1 MIAPSFVDALVTER
15 ISRLPMTEPVFL
27 EFYARTAGRLNGY
40 LRKLT
45 GDPALAEDLL
55 QEAYLRFLT
64 RARGLENDEHQKN
77 YLFRIA
83 TNLARDHFR
92 REQRRPLA
100 QDAGVSHLRQDYG
113 QAGVFVDDGG
123 DVWALLA
130 RLSARDRELL
140 LLAYVEGMTHKE
152 ISQVTGL
159 MRGSVKPLLFRARRR
174 FAGVLTSAG
183 LAPSF
188 ANDNGARS

>member
-1 MIAPSFVDALVTER
+1 
-15 ISRLPMTEPVFL
+15 MTEPAFL

-45 GDPALAEDLL
+45 GDAALADDLL

-64 RARGLENDEHQKN
+64 RSRVLDDDEHQKN

-92 REQRRPLA
+92 RERRQPLA
-100 QDAGVSHLRQDYG
+100 SEPGIAHPS
-113 QAGVFVDDGG
+113 DDCGE
-123 DVWALLA
+123 VWTLMA
-130 RLSARDRELL
+130 RLSSRDRELL
-140 LLAYVEGMTHKE
+140 LLAYVEGMTHRE

-159 MRGSVKPLLFRARRR
+159 MRASIKPLLFRARRR

-183 LAPSF
+183 FAPQLAAEREAQS
-188 ANDNGARS
+188 

>member
-1 MIAPSFVDALVTER
+1 LIAPSFVDALVTER
-15 ISRLPMTEPVFL
+15 ISRLPMTEPAFL

-55 QEAYLRFLT
+55 QEAYLRFLI
-64 RARGLENDEHQKN
+64 RAPGLDDDEHQKN

-92 REQRRPLA
+92 REQRRPVVA
-100 QDAGVSHLRQDYG
+100 AESRLRQGEGGFAED
-113 QAGVFVDDGG
+113 AG
-123 DVWALLA
+123 DVWARLA
-130 RLSARDRELL
+130 ELSPRDRELL
-140 LLAYVEGMTHKE
+140 LLAYVEGLTHKE
-152 ISQVTGL
+152 ISRVTGL
-159 MRGSVKPLLFRARRR
+159 MRASIKPLLFRARRR
-174 FAGVLTSAG
+174 FAGVLMSAG

-188 ANDNGARS
+188 VNDHGVKS

>member
-1 MIAPSFVDALVTER
+1 
-15 ISRLPMTEPVFL
+15 MTEPAFL

-45 GDPALAEDLL
+45 GDASLAEDLL
-55 QEAYLRFLT
+55 QEAFLRFLT
-64 RARGLENDEHQKN
+64 RSRVLDDDEHQKN

-92 REQRRPLA
+92 REQFR
-100 QDAGVSHLRQDYG
+100 LRQGFGETGSRLRLGYG
-113 QAGVFVDDGG
+113 EVRLREGFGETGFADDCGEI
-123 DVWALLA
+123 WALLA
-130 RLSARDRELL
+130 RLSSRDRELL

-159 MRGSVKPLLFRARRR
+159 MRASVKPLLFRARRR
-174 FAGVLTSAG
+174 FASVLTSAG
-183 LAPSF
+183 LAPVLAQES
-188 ANDNGARS
+188 GVRS

>member
-1 MIAPSFVDALVTER
+1 M
-15 ISRLPMTEPVFL
+15 SRLPMTEPAFL

-45 GDPALAEDLL
+45 GDPSLAEDLL

-64 RARGLENDEHQKN
+64 RSRVLDDDEHQKN

-92 REQRRPLA
+92 REQRRPIPA
-100 QDAGVSHLRQDYG
+100 DAAVAEPAADYSE
-113 QAGVFVDDGG
+113 
-123 DVWALLA
+123 VWTLLA
-130 RLSARDRELL
+130 SLSSRDRELL

-152 ISQVTGL
+152 ISRITGL
-159 MRGSVKPLLFRARRR
+159 MRASVKPLLFRARRR
-174 FAGVLTSAG
+174 FATVLTAAG
-183 LAPSF
+183 LAPSLPQES
-188 ANDNGARS
+188 GVKS

>member
-1 MIAPSFVDALVTER
+1 
-15 ISRLPMTEPVFL
+15 MTEPAFL

-45 GDPALAEDLL
+45 GDASLAEDLL

-64 RARGLENDEHQKN
+64 RSRVLDDDEHQKN

-92 REQRRPLA
+92 REQSRLRLGYG
-100 QDAGVSHLRQDYG
+100 DAGSRVRDGSGEVRLRQGYG
-113 QAGVFVDDGG
+113 ETGFADDCGEI
-123 DVWALLA
+123 WALLA
-130 RLSARDRELL
+130 RLSSRDRELL

-152 ISQVTGL
+152 IGQVTGL
-159 MRGSVKPLLFRARRR
+159 MRASVKPLLFRARRR
-174 FAGVLTSAG
+174 FASVLTSAG
-183 LAPSF
+183 LAPVLAQES
-188 ANDNGARS
+188 GVRS

>member
-1 MIAPSFVDALVTER
+1 
-15 ISRLPMTEPVFL
+15 MTEPAFL
-27 EFYARTAGRLNGY
+27 EFYARTSGRVNGY
-40 LRKLT
+40 LRRLT
-45 GDPALAEDLL
+45 GDAALAEDLL

-64 RARGLENDEHQKN
+64 RSRVLDDDEHQKN
-77 YLFRIA
+77 YLYRIA

-100 QDAGVSHLRQDYG
+100 MDPGV
-113 QAGVFVDDGG
+113 AIPADDCGE
-123 DVWALLA
+123 VWSMLS

-159 MRGSVKPLLFRARRR
+159 MRASVKPLLFRARRR

-183 LAPSF
+183 LAPGF
-188 ANDNGARS
+188 ASGAGAES

>member
-1 MIAPSFVDALVTER
+1 
-15 ISRLPMTEPVFL
+15 MTEPAFL

-45 GDPALAEDLL
+45 GDGSLAEDLL

-64 RARGLENDEHQKN
+64 RSRVLDDDEHQKN

-92 REQRRPLA
+92 REQSR
-100 QDAGVSHLRQDYG
+100 LRQGYG
-113 QAGVFVDDGG
+113 EARLRQGYGEASFGLRQGSGETGCGFADDCGEI
-123 DVWALLA
+123 WALLA
-130 RLSARDRELL
+130 RLSSRDRELL

-159 MRGSVKPLLFRARRR
+159 MRASVKPLLFRARRR
-174 FAGVLTSAG
+174 FASVLTSAG
-183 LAPSF
+183 LAPVLGQES
-188 ANDNGARS
+188 GVRS

>member
-100 QDAGVSHLRQDYG
+100 QDAGVSRLG
-113 QAGVFVDDGG
+113 PGGAGSSFVDDGG
-123 DVWALLA
+123 DVWARLA
-130 RLSARDRELL
+130 QLSARDRELL

>member
-1 MIAPSFVDALVTER
+1 
-15 ISRLPMTEPVFL
+15 MTEPAFL

-45 GDPALAEDLL
+45 GDASLAEDLL

-64 RARGLENDEHQKN
+64 RSRVLDDDEHQKN
-77 YLFRIA
+77 YLFRIG

-92 REQRRPLA
+92 REKSRLRHGYGEAGTCSRPGF
-100 QDAGVSHLRQDYG
+100 DATGG
-113 QAGVFVDDGG
+113 GFADDGG

-140 LLAYVEGMTHKE
+140 LLAYVEGMTHRE
-152 ISQVTGL
+152 ISHVTGL
-159 MRGSVKPLLFRARRR
+159 MRASVKPLLFRARRR
-174 FAGVLTSAG
+174 FASVLTSAG
-183 LAPSF
+183 LAPALAQES
-188 ANDNGARS
+188 GVSS

>member
-1 MIAPSFVDALVTER
+1 MALIAPNFVDALVTER
-15 ISRLPMTEPVFL
+15 ISRLPMTEPAFL

-45 GDPALAEDLL
+45 GDAALAEDLL
-55 QEAYLRFLT
+55 QEAFLRFLT
-64 RARGLENDEHQKN
+64 RSRVIDDDEHQKN

-100 QDAGVSHLRQDYG
+100 IDAGVAYP
-113 QAGVFVDDGG
+113 ADDCGEI
-123 DVWALLA
+123 WTLLS
-130 RLSARDRELL
+130 RLSSRDRELL
-140 LLAYVEGMTHKE
+140 LLAYVEGMTHRE

-159 MRGSVKPLLFRARRR
+159 MRASIKPLLFRARRR
-174 FAGVLTSAG
+174 FAVVLSAAG
-183 LAPSF
+183 LAPSL
-188 ANDNGARS
+188 AESGARS